1 MALHA
6 GEPYC
11 DRDVCIGPPNPEAV
25 RSAPKTPDVADS
37 VERWLSRAL
46 EREDVYYF
54 SINYEGQLVGQ
65 ILLHDIAW
73 QDGEALVGYHQFEP
87 RYRAIGIGR
96 TALALLQRFVVES
109 TRLTALVIITS
120 RDNAASQR
128 VAQACGFIPIGASR
142 EDPFN
147 GLVFRWE
154 TRAGRATSES
164 G

>member
-11 DRDVCIGPPNPEAV
+11 DQDVCIGPPTPEAV
-25 RSAPKTPDVADS
+25 RGASKAPDVAGS

-54 SINYEGQLVGQ
+54 SINYRGELVGQ

-73 QDGEALVGYHQFEP
+73 QDGEALVGYHHFEP
-87 RYRAIGIGR
+87 RYRGLGIGR

-109 TRLTALVIITS
+109 TPLTALVIITS
-120 RDNAASQR
+120 RDTAASRR
-128 VAQACGFIPIGASR
+128 VAQACGFIAIGASR
-142 EDPFN
+142 EDPLN

-154 TRAGRATSES
+154 TRARRAA
-164 G
+164 GCG